1 MRIIEQPSPNHTA
14 RRGDAPVD
22 ILLLHYTGMI
32 SREHALARLCD
43 PAAAVSAHYLI
54 DTRGLI
60 YRLVAEEQR
69 AWHAGVGFWRGAG
82 DINSRAIGIELV
94 NPGHE
99 FGYRAFPLAQMRAL
113 ASLAAEILA
122 RHRAITPDR
131 VLGHS
136 DIAPARKIDPGE
148 KFNWAWLA
156 ERGIGLWPRLPRE
169 PDMPPAAPSPV
180 IQSRDI
186 VQIQRLLAEFGYQVP
201 QSGIF
206 GVTTRAAISAFQRH
220 FRPWRIDGLPDRE
233 TRARLED
240 LLTQRDQTK
249 QA

>member
-1 MRIIEQPSPNHTA
+1 MRIIERPSPNHAA
-14 RRGDAPVD
+14 RKGDAPVD

-54 DTRGLI
+54 DTHGLV
-60 YRLVAEEQR
+60 YRLVAEDRR
-69 AWHAGVGFWRGAG
+69 AWHAGVGFWRGAR

-99 FGYRAFPLAQMRAL
+99 FGYRPFPQAQMAAL
-113 ASLAAEILA
+113 ADLATGIIA

-136 DIAPARKIDPGE
+136 DTAPARKIDPGE
-148 KFNWAWLA
+148 KFDWAWLA
-156 ERGIGLWPRLPRE
+156 EHGVGLWPRLRRE
-169 PDMPPAAPSPV
+169 EPATDTSLSLAETEN
-180 IQSRDI
+180 IAKMQS
-186 VQIQRLLAEFGYQVP
+186 LLAEFGYEVP

-206 GVTTRAAISAFQRH
+206 GVATRAAIAAFQRH
-220 FRPWRIDGLPDRE
+220 FRPWQIDGLPDSD

-240 LLTQRDQTK
+240 LLAQRHRIGK
-249 QA
+249 A